1 MTNSLRRKIRRICC
15 AAVFLASAIFCA
27 GAQVQM
33 SPTLGQVIG
42 DDISVIGPSHV
53 IERGAERA
61 ITFGSGGTI
70 VVHSGRALVE
80 FAGGGE
86 LEVCG
91 PAKFTVLASGE
102 TLTVALS
109 FGRVHAKFNA
119 TRPITIYTPL
129 IIATPMAI
137 ENQARDATVG
147 LTDTGAM
154 CVLAEHGAVQVQQ
167 QLSGAT
173 MIVPQPSEV
182 LLQGTAFGAT
192 PAIAGSCRCNFD
204 DTSAQ
209 KTLPTGPIAQ
219 PGPMIAATPSS
230 LSPRNQAAKPVSWP
244 PASSLSSRAPIPR
257 EPVAAKAEIVP
268 QHAPMVRPI
277 ASATPPVKQ
286 PITRIQLPPI
296 GYDAKSATSPAE
308 PISVATLML
317 AKAAD
322 VEPEWIFYGQVAEPP
337 HAARKSQRAA
347 PQHQPKVVKSEES
360 HTAEKA
366 QKEGFWAKFRD
377 FFSGGSQKISCAGA
391 GCG

>member
-1 MTNSLRRKIRRICC
+1 MTNSLCRKIRRICC
-15 AAVFLASAIFCA
+15 AAVFLAGVIFCA
-27 GAQVQM
+27 GAQAQM
-33 SPTLGQVIG
+33 SPALGQVIG
-42 DDISVIGPSHV
+42 DDISVIGPSHL

-102 TLTVALS
+102 ALTVALS

-137 ENQARDATVG
+137 ENRPRDVTVG
-147 LTDTGAM
+147 LTNTGAM

-182 LLQGTAFGAT
+182 LLQGTAFGAAQ
-192 PAIAGSCRCNFD
+192 AIAGSCRCNFD

-209 KTLPTGPIAQ
+209 KALPTAAAAQ
-219 PGPMIAATPSS
+219 PGRMIAVTPSR
-230 LSPRNQAAKPVSWP
+230 LSPRNDAAKPVSVA
-244 PASSLSSRAPIPR
+244 PASSLSSRASIPPQ
-257 EPVAAKAEIVP
+257 PVVTKAET
-268 QHAPMVRPI
+268 QHAPVRAI
-277 ASATPPVKQ
+277 AATSAPVKQ
-286 PITRIQLPPI
+286 PIARIQLPPI

-317 AKAAD
+317 AKAVN
-322 VEPEWIFYGQVAEPP
+322 VEPEWIFHGLVAEPS
-337 HAARKSQRAA
+337 HSSKTARGAALG
-347 PQHQPKVVKSEES
+347 HQSKVVESKKS
-360 HTAEKA
+360 HPAEKT

-377 FFSGGSQKISCAGA
+377 FFAGGPQKISCAGA